1 MTLPDTGTVE
11 YRQTRFA
18 PPPGATVILLV
29 RHGESAPARPGQ
41 SFPLVLGRGDPELAS
56 YGVEQAKRVCAR
68 LARGKVDAIY
78 VTPLRRTQQTAAP
91 LASATGLTPVVVEDL
106 IEVGLGEWEGGLF
119 RQRVAEN
126 HPIAVRMREE
136 ERWDVIPG
144 GESTEDLLARTHRA
158 ISRIAADH
166 PDQQVAVFA
175 HGGVIGAILADAA
188 NSRQFAFS
196 GADNGSLSVLV
207 VTRDRWIIRSY
218 NDTSHLED

>member
-11 YRQTRFA
+11 YRQPRFV
-18 PPPGATVILLV
+18 PPAGSTVILLV

-41 SFPLVLGRGDPELAS
+41 SFPMVLGRGDPELAPD
-56 YGVEQAKRVCAR
+56 GVEQAQRVCAR
-68 LARGKVDAIY
+68 LAKGTLDAIY

-91 LASATGLTPVVVEDL
+91 LAEATGLTPAVVEDL

-126 HPIAVRMREE
+126 HPVAARMWAE

-144 GESTEDLLARTHRA
+144 AESSEDLVARTRRA
-158 ISRIAADH
+158 ILRIAAEH
-166 PDQQVAVFA
+166 PDQQVAAFV
-175 HGGVIGAILADAA
+175 HGGVIGAILAEAA
-188 NSRQFAFS
+188 RSRPFAFS

-207 VTRDRWIIRSY
+207 VTPDRWIVRSY
-218 NDTSHLED
+218 NDSSHLEG